1 VRDSWLPG
9 TDPVRLRVDR
19 GRDGTT
25 SDGHDTAGRLSG
37 LDYPSG
43 AGFEQDWSDR
53 DEPTAMRAH
62 GPGTTPTVYESQY
75 LRRGGERRDGDRP
88 VRPGDDVEP

>member
-1 VRDSWLPG
+1 MRDSWLPG

-25 SDGHDTAGRLSG
+25 SDGYDTAGRLSG

-75 LRRGGERRDGDRP
+75 TYDAAGNVATVTDPFGR
-88 VRPGDDVEP
+88 VTT